1 MRRSTT
7 ESRVVTYAG
16 IDYHKK
22 FSMVSLGDENGKVI
36 SIHRV
41 TNDEQEI
48 REFFSPFP
56 ALKCVIESCRG
67 YEWFVDLLKE
77 IGLDVQL
84 CNAHEVKLIAHS
96 RCKTDKV
103 DSRILMEL
111 LAIDFLP
118 VCYQPTAEQR
128 ALRERLRWRCHLV
141 RNTTRLKLR
150 VHALLDKENIGLKVG
165 PKVSSAVGRE
175 LLRQTKLRSPGR
187 QELLEKHLAL
197 LDHLDQTI
205 NAEDAWIKKAAK
217 ANADAQLLMTIPGI
231 GAFSALFL
239 IAELGDVTRFKRSAQ
254 IVNFAGLAPRVDQSG
269 DVRRT
274 GSITKAGSSLLRWIL
289 VQDAWQAL
297 RCYEFRCH
305 FASVS
310 KRCGRH
316 GAIVSVARKLLE
328 VVYRVLRDKKPFDA
342 NLLGAKHA

>member
-1 MRRSTT
+1 
-7 ESRVVTYAG
+7 
-16 IDYHKK
+16 
-22 FSMVSLGDENGKVI
+22 MVSLGDEHGKVI

-41 TNDEQEI
+41 VNDEHEI
-48 REFFSPFP
+48 REFFRPFP
-56 ALKCVIESCRG
+56 GLKCAIESCRG
-67 YEWFVDLLKE
+67 YEWFIDLLKE
-77 IGLDVQL
+77 IGLNVEL

-111 LAIDFLP
+111 LAINFLP
-118 VCYQPTAEQR
+118 VCYQPSAEQR

-141 RNTTRLKLR
+141 RNATRLKLR
-150 VHALLDKENIGLKVG
+150 VHALLDKENIGLKVS
-165 PKVSSAVGRE
+165 PNLSSIKGRE
-175 LLRQTKLRSPGR
+175 LLRQVKLRSPGR
-187 QELLEKHLAL
+187 QELLEKHLSL
-197 LDHLDQTI
+197 LDYFDLTI
-205 NAEDAWIKKAAK
+205 NAEDAWINKTAK
-217 ANADAQLLMTIPGI
+217 HNADAQLLMTIPGI

-239 IAELGDVTRFKRSAQ
+239 IAELGDITRFKRAAQ
-254 IVNFAGLAPRVDQSG
+254 VVNFAGLAPRVSQSG
-269 DVRRT
+269 DFKRT
-274 GSITKAGSSLLRWIL
+274 GPITKAGSPLLRWIL
-289 VQDAWQAL
+289 VQDAWMAL

-342 NLLGAKHA
+342 NLLGSKHA